1 MNGDSSGSGQPHADQ
16 RLSKK
21 NKKRRL
27 TDDPQG
33 PNRPE
38 SSILQKSKKEGEDF
52 VASEHERL
60 LDDFVRLHPMCSM
73 SACSSTTMSLLLE
86 CQSQTTIPFSPSTS
100 SSKTHD
106 DQFLRAANPAVG
118 ERPCAMDETCLCK
131 FIARVRY
138 GKNDTRGFVCREYMT
153 PSQQE
158 HFLNGGKLQST
169 RSKCLVC
176 YRYLVTYVYT
186 LARNMHNFEFPLQ
199 GPSKAVLRSGEE
211 TALCELE
218 AAAESDLLPL
228 RVNKMGSID
237 GYHPSV
243 MLMPDKEFANRRAAR
258 VTALSSFLFQPCVRF
273 CSSHYQYV
281 RQDDGEWQIVQCA
294 VGMQDKLQGLGFAV
308 PPSEPAEPM
317 AAPSPHRPVASP
329 RPGRALE

>member
-1 MNGDSSGSGQPHADQ
+1 MNGTDSGSSQACDDAHPPK
-16 RLSKK
+16 R

-27 TDDPQG
+27 SDATLPLK
-33 PNRPE
+33 PPK
-38 SSILQKSKKEGEDF
+38 SSIIQSQSKDEEDF
-52 VASEHERL
+52 VPNEHERL

-86 CQSQTTIPFSPSTS
+86 CQSQTTIPFAASTS

-106 DQFLRAANPAVG
+106 DQFLRSANVAVG
-118 ERPCAMDETCLCK
+118 ERPCAMDEACLCK

-153 PSQQE
+153 PEQQA
-158 HFLNGGKLQST
+158 HFLNGGKLQHT

-176 YRYLVTYVYT
+176 YRYLVTYMYT
-186 LARNMHNFEFPLQ
+186 LARNVHNFEFPLKDYSQ
-199 GPSKAVLRSGEE
+199 PVLHNGEE
-211 TALCELE
+211 KTLCALETAE
-218 AAAESDLLPL
+218 ESDLLPL
-228 RVNKMGSID
+228 RVSKISSIE

-243 MLMPDKEFANRRAAR
+243 MLMPDREFANRRAAR
-258 VTALSSFLFQPCVRF
+258 ETALSSLLFEPCVRF

-294 VGMQDKLQGLGFAV
+294 VGLQDKLQGLGFFAA
-308 PPSEPAEPM
+308 PPSELAEPM
-317 AAPSPHRPVASP
+317 AASTPRPVFNP
-329 RPGRALE
+329 RHGKALG